1 MSISYRCVFLAVAA
15 ATGLSACASDPR
27 PHVPIPEDPGL
38 YAVPALREDPD
49 DEDYL
54 QRLDGDEDWETETWN
69 EREDLSPD
77 VQFVIQ
83 DPALAGGASA
93 QDLVELWRVAWV
105 RSELRSDGGAAPVQG
120 SQWQVARLD
129 PFRVPLVYRQVAGHP
144 GTIHAVPQERLP
156 GGLYSLQLRNSAAPR
171 SARFG
176 VDWDIL
182 DRQDYSAANCVD
194 RRSGGS
200 SYVLC
205 GAPQTVAS
213 PAGAGGLEISL
224 LDPVAQTV
232 SGQRILVLQGVI
244 TNEGSATRAIPPLEA
259 ALQDRNGAVLGRWSF
274 AAEQPQLDPGES
286 STFRTE
292 IRDAPAETSR
302 VNVTFQRSAASA
314 Q

>member
-1 MSISYRCVFLAVAA
+1 MSICHRRIFLAVAA
-15 ATGLSACASDPR
+15 ATALSACASEPR
-27 PHVPIPEDPGL
+27 PHVPVPEDAGL
-38 YAVPALREDPD
+38 YAIPALREDPD

-54 QRLDGDEDWETETWN
+54 QRLDGDEKWEVETWIQ
-69 EREDLSPD
+69 RQDLSPD

-83 DPALAGGASA
+83 DLALSGGANP
-93 QDLVELWRVAWV
+93 QDLLELWRVAWV
-105 RSELRSDGGAAPVQG
+105 RSELRSDGSAAPVQG

-144 GTIHAVPQERLP
+144 GTIHAVPQERLS
-156 GGLYSLQLRNSAAPR
+156 GGLYSLQLRDPVAPR

-194 RRSGGS
+194 RRGGGS

-213 PAGAGGLEISL
+213 PATAGGLEITL
-224 LDPVAQTV
+224 LDPVARTV
-232 SGQRILVLQGVI
+232 EGQRVLTLQGVI
-244 TNEGSATRAIPPLEA
+244 TNESSATQTIPPLEA
-259 ALQDRNGAVLGRWSF
+259 ALQDSNGAQLGRWSF
-274 AAEQPQLDPGES
+274 ASERSQLEPGES

-292 IRDAPAETSR
+292 IRDAPAQTSR